1 MTARNY
7 TYWYQGPTTL
17 RFLNTSWIYDEDD
30 YNYDYDYDYDYGKRI
45 EDALDNVVLNATAAN
60 ISTTTPGDDVVELLA
75 AAGDDETK
83 KTIVE
88 AVFKSLVLASIV
100 VLTIGGNV
108 LVLLAVFMS
117 RNLRSST
124 HYLIVNLAVA
134 DLLLGTT
141 VLPFSA
147 TLEVSGKWYFG
158 QIFCE
163 VWATADV
170 LCCTASIWSL
180 CVISLDRYV
189 GVTRPLAYS
198 TIMTEKRMCVLIGAV
213 WVLSIVIS
221 IGPAFG
227 WKTPPDP
234 DPTVCTVNQQLG
246 YVLFSVTGSFY
257 LPSLCILLLYWRIY
271 RAAIEQ
277 SKFLESGI
285 KTTKTSVTLRVHKGG
300 AKKGE
305 TIMTLRAHRGGG
317 MGVGIAA
324 GMAAGLATGV
334 GGLHGP
340 CIMNGESKNSS
351 PLSAA
356 KSRFK
361 MHRRKREGLASL
373 MAPPPHLQLAVT
385 SLNWQNNPNHEEKEE
400 EGVEEGGS
408 CRPLEQQNEHWRRK
422 NHQDQ
427 ESPSSSPERRI
438 PGPPGKMAKFR
449 RQKKA
454 AKTLGIVV
462 GVFLLCWFP
471 FFFILPLDSLCGPC
485 NISETLFGVFFWLG
499 YFNSCLNPFIYACT
513 SRDFKRAFKRI
524 LCRGR
529 PRRTLHHTSTF
540 HSAVW
545 RRETTVSTARTPS
558 PARHGLEGLLAHATP
573 LADPYGAMWKSQK
586 NLKPHEPAGE
596 RLSAPPVLH

>member
-1 MTARNY
+1 MNY
-7 TYWYQGPTTL
+7 NFTL
-17 RFLNTSWIYDEDD
+17 EILNTSWIFDD
-30 YNYDYDYDYDYGKRI
+30 YDFDFSPKKPPVVDIPANH
-45 EDALDNVVLNATAAN
+45 NVSINVTPATRDQ
-60 ISTTTPGDDVVELLA
+60 GEVVPEVVPEGRAQEWMLELVVKSVILA
-75 AAGDDETK
+75 
-83 KTIVE
+83 I
-88 AVFKSLVLASIV
+88 IV

-158 QIFCE
+158 QVFCE

-180 CVISLDRYV
+180 CVISLDRYI

-198 TIMTEKRMCVLIGAV
+198 SIMTERRMCVLIAAV
-213 WVLSIVIS
+213 WALSIAIS

-234 DPTVCTVNQQLG
+234 DPTVCTVNQELG

-257 LPSLCILLLYWRIY
+257 LPSLFILILYWRIY
-271 RAAIEQ
+271 RAAIQQ

-285 KTTKTSVTLRVHKGG
+285 KTTKTSVTLRVHRGG
-300 AKKGE
+300 D
-305 TIMTLRAHRGGG
+305 TRLTLRAHRGG
-317 MGVGIAA
+317 MGVGLAA

-334 GGLHGP
+334 GGL
-340 CIMNGESKNSS
+340 NGHCLVNGDLKPS
-351 PLSAA
+351 
-356 KSRFK
+356 
-361 MHRRKREGLASL
+361 
-373 MAPPPHLQLAVT
+373 
-385 SLNWQNNPNHEEKEE
+385 EKEE
-400 EGVEEGGS
+400 KPGLRVNEGKKTMSRLMPPSPNLGLPVTPFTWQG
-408 CRPLEQQNEHWRRK
+408 RRRSAR
-422 NHQDQ
+422 NGQDQ
-427 ESPSSSPERRI
+427 SGEAATSNQETSPSASPERRLT
-438 PGPPGKMAKFR
+438 GPTGGKMAKFR

-471 FFFILPLDSLCGPC
+471 FFFILPLDSLCGSC
-485 NISETLFGVFFWLG
+485 RISETLFATFFWLG

-513 SRDFKRAFKRI
+513 SREFKRAFKRDTVSREGTGAAAPSTTPPSTPPSGGGT
-524 LCRGR
+524 LEDSALTLPAVGSRGFW
-529 PRRTLHHTSTF
+529 PPPCPWLTPAG
-540 HSAVW
+540 AVW
-545 RRETTVSTARTPS
+545 
-558 PARHGLEGLLAHATP
+558 
-573 LADPYGAMWKSQK
+573 K
-586 NLKPHEPAGE
+586 
-596 RLSAPPVLH
+596 APKAP

>member
-1 MTARNY
+1 
-7 TYWYQGPTTL
+7 
-17 RFLNTSWIYDEDD
+17 
-30 YNYDYDYDYDYGKRI
+30 
-45 EDALDNVVLNATAAN
+45 
-60 ISTTTPGDDVVELLA
+60 
-75 AAGDDETK
+75 
-83 KTIVE
+83 
-88 AVFKSLVLASIV
+88 
-100 VLTIGGNV
+100 
-108 LVLLAVFMS
+108 MS

-158 QIFCE
+158 QVFCE

-180 CVISLDRYV
+180 CVISLDRYI

-198 TIMTEKRMCVLIGAV
+198 TIMTERRMCVLIAAV
-213 WVLSIVIS
+213 WALSIVIS

-234 DPTVCTVNQQLG
+234 DPTVCTVNQELG

-257 LPSLCILLLYWRIY
+257 LPSLCIMVVYWRIY
-271 RAAIEQ
+271 RAAIQQ
-277 SKFLESGI
+277 SKFLESGV
-285 KTTKTSVTLRVHKGG
+285 KTTKTAVTLRVHRGG
-300 AKKGE
+300 DAKL
-305 TIMTLRAHRGGG
+305 TLRAHRGG

-334 GGLHGP
+334 GGL
-340 CIMNGESKNSS
+340 NGHCLVNGQAKPEEPEEPEVEEKPRLRVHRGKGVANLMPPTPHLRLAMT
-351 PLSAA
+351 PLSWHDGRLTRGSRKGLSGRQEGAA
-356 KSRFK
+356 
-361 MHRRKREGLASL
+361 
-373 MAPPPHLQLAVT
+373 
-385 SLNWQNNPNHEEKEE
+385 N
-400 EGVEEGGS
+400 
-408 CRPLEQQNEHWRRK
+408 QQ
-422 NHQDQ
+422 DPD
-427 ESPSSSPERRI
+427 SPSASPERRLA
-438 PGPPGKMAKFR
+438 GPPGGKMAKFR

-471 FFFILPLDSLCGPC
+471 FFFILPLDSLCSRC
-485 NISETLFGVFFWLG
+485 HISETLFATFFWLG

-513 SRDFKRAFKRI
+513 SREFKRAFKRI

-529 PRRTLHHTSTF
+529 ARRSLHHTTF

-545 RRETTVSTARTPS
+545 RRGTTASTARTPS
-558 PARHGLEGLLAHATP
+558 PARHGIEGLLAHTTP
-573 LADPYGAMWKSQK
+573 LADPCGAVWKASPRG
-586 NLKPHEPAGE
+586 LRSPEPPCECVSVA
-596 RLSAPPVLH
+596 SIIK

>member
-1 MTARNY
+1 MRRGGWGSCPARPPALPIMNSY
-7 TYWYQGPTTL
+7 NFTL
-17 RFLNTSWIYDEDD
+17 EILNTSWIFDD
-30 YNYDYDYDYDYGKRI
+30 YEFDFSPKIPPVVSVPVNVSSLNVTPTSGNTAEEQLS
-45 EDALDNVVLNATAAN
+45 EDEAREWM
-60 ISTTTPGDDVVELLA
+60 VELVVKSVILA
-75 AAGDDETK
+75 
-83 KTIVE
+83 I
-88 AVFKSLVLASIV
+88 IV

-158 QIFCE
+158 QVFCE

-180 CVISLDRYV
+180 CVISLDRYI

-198 TIMTEKRMCVLIGAV
+198 SIMTEKRMCVLIAV
-213 WVLSIVIS
+213 VWALSTVIS

-234 DPTVCTVNQQLG
+234 DPTVCTVNQELG

-257 LPSLCILLLYWRIY
+257 LPSLCILILYWRIY
-271 RAAIEQ
+271 RAAIQQ

-285 KTTKTSVTLRVHKGG
+285 KTTKTSVTLRVHRGG
-300 AKKGE
+300 D
-305 TIMTLRAHRGGG
+305 TRLTLRAHRGGG

-334 GGLHGP
+334 GGLNGH
-340 CIMNGESKNSS
+340 CLVNGEEKPPDTEVKPSPKVSEGKGMSRLVPPAPNLRLAMTPFTWHDRRRSS
-351 PLSAA
+351 RNRSA
-356 KSRFK
+356 RG
-361 MHRRKREGLASL
+361 R
-373 MAPPPHLQLAVT
+373 Q
-385 SLNWQNNPNHEEKEE
+385 
-400 EGVEEGGS
+400 
-408 CRPLEQQNEHWRRK
+408 EQQSGEATSSN
-422 NHQDQ
+422 Q
-427 ESPSSSPERRI
+427 ETSPSASPERRLT
-438 PGPPGKMAKFR
+438 GPTGGKMAKFR

-471 FFFILPLDSLCGPC
+471 FFFILPLG
-485 NISETLFGVFFWLG
+485 
-499 YFNSCLNPFIYACT
+499 
-513 SRDFKRAFKRI
+513 
-524 LCRGR
+524 
-529 PRRTLHHTSTF
+529 
-540 HSAVW
+540 
-545 RRETTVSTARTPS
+545 
-558 PARHGLEGLLAHATP
+558 
-573 LADPYGAMWKSQK
+573 M
-586 NLKPHEPAGE
+586 
-596 RLSAPPVLH
+596 